1 MEHVLGLPLG
11 TFLMKNPS
19 AACVNYAMRDFGV
32 FFPPYFEFGIL
43 LMWLELL
50 LRALQDYP
58 RAVSNLQVLKCS
70 VDE

>member
-19 AACVNYAMRDFGV
+19 VACISYSIGDSVGV
-32 FFPPYFEFGIL
+32 FSLCFEFGIL

-58 RAVSNLQVLKCS
+58 QAVSNLQALKCS
-70 VDE
+70 VHE